1 MNRLFIFIFIL
12 SPFVYSDNENICF
25 TNVFYNSDE
34 YSTQQ
39 ISRQIKE
46 QRCKKD
52 NIFQVAIMDDKS
64 RDTMP
69 IKDELSSFA
78 MYWCRFD
85 REILIEGYT
94 LTCALNSI
102 KMRTWNQL
110 S

>member
-1 MNRLFIFIFIL
+1 MNRLFIFIFTL

-46 QRCKKD
+46 QICKRD
-52 NIFQVAIMDDKS
+52 NILQVAIMEDKF
-64 RDTMP
+64 RDKMP